1 MNTKDELKKLLKRIN
16 SAEDVE
22 KIKPEIKKKLKGINP
37 TELSRAE
44 QELAEEEDI
53 GVAEIRNLCGPHLE
67 ILEEEN
73 FEGNQEETQEREE
86 GHPRSVLEGEH
97 QVLLE
102 KLDELSE
109 IIDELEGMNSF
120 AELEDHLDQLKNISR
135 HLLDA
140 ESHHNREEEALFP
153 EVERKGLTGPTEVM
167 REEHED
173 YLEKK
178 RALGDLIEDREE
190 LSFEGFAQKLKRIG
204 TYLVEGM
211 RDHIYKENNILYPA
225 AGDVLS
231 EEEWGKVKRKSDE
244 MGYAFFSPVRENR
257 EREGGSSHPGKAG
270 QAVDPDEVW
279 KKLEKVEDPEFGT
292 SVVEMGLIDEVSIED
307 GAVSVDFHLTAPV
320 CPPPFVLNMAKQIKN
335 YVSELGEVSEVD
347 VTVKEHN
354 RAEEINEQIKRLEK
368 NNGEFN

>member
-1 MNTKDELKKLLKRIN
+1 MNTKEELKKLLKRIN

-22 KIKPEIKKKLKGINP
+22 EIKPEIKEELRGVDP

-53 GVAEIRNLCGPHLE
+53 GVEEIRNLCGPHLE

-73 FEGNQEETQEREE
+73 LEGDRKEIQEREK

-97 QVLLE
+97 DVLLE
-102 KLDELSE
+102 RLDELSE
-109 IIDELEGMNSF
+109 IIDELDSMTSF
-120 AELEDHLDQLKNISR
+120 EELEDYIDQLKDISR

-153 EVERKGLTGPTEVM
+153 EVEKKGLTGPTEVM

-178 RALGDLIEDREE
+178 RALGDLIENRDE
-190 LSFEGFAQKLKRIG
+190 LSFERFAQKLKRIG

-231 EEEWGKVKRKSDE
+231 EEEWSEIKRKSDE
-244 MGYAFFSPVRENR
+244 MGYAFFSPVQGNR
-257 EREGGSSHPGKAG
+257 SEEDKSSQPGRTDQSVG
-270 QAVDPDEVW
+270 RDAVW
-279 KKLEKVEDPEFGT
+279 GKLKKVEDPEFGT
-292 SVVEMGLIDEVSIED
+292 SIVDMDLIDDVSIY
-307 GAVSVDFHLTAPV
+307 GGTVSVDFHLTAPV
-320 CPPPFVLNMAKQIKN
+320 CPPPFVLNMAKRIKQR
-335 YVSELGEVSEVD
+335 VSELGEVSEVD

-354 RAEEINEQIKRLEK
+354 RAEEINEEIKGLEE